1 MCECLRAECMH
12 LYGQMCLNMCVVF
25 YVVEVP
31 SLNDVCVC
39 AF

>member
-1 MCECLRAECMH
+1 MH

-31 SLNDVCVC
+31 SLNDVCVS
-39 AF
+39 F